1 MPARRSDLTAPDGAE
16 DNGSSILP
24 EATRGA
30 RVTKPGLVIGTWAI
44 EQGWA
49 TFFVSDDKVPFMGTH
64 GHLDATKDP
73 ARLAE
78 MARGR
83 RANMVAVAIDAGAVV
98 IDVDAKPEFSPVEDR
113 LRNLGLRPE
122 DADVHTPR
130 GGFHFYF
137 LAEDGVTLR
146 NGVLEGVDVKTIGG
160 FVVAPGSNRLGVGP
174 YVGELPRRDALRR
187 MPDRTREAL
196 LAGYAR
202 RGSSGLSIERGESL
216 IGGYRHDAFRDA
228 AYQLG
233 TFTNLDPPEIHAALL
248 EINRTRTFPPYSTRA
263 EMRELADLAR
273 KAPTLPPPPVFTIRR
288 IRTVVA
294 GSAASERAP
303 RRPKGYAPRK
313 VRPTGEDASSLIIG
327 IDAYRA
333 SVPSVVPWAAR
344 PLVYYGGVTLVAGP
358 PKGGKSTIVSN
369 LERCRETRDLF
380 LGAWHVATGPTL
392 LVTEESGVAV
402 IYKTH
407 GLSKLD
413 VLDRRAAVRAGLT
426 FGGVLALI
434 AEWSAANP
442 RGLVVI
448 DTLAIWA
455 GIEDENDASEA
466 TRRIAEVMV
475 LAATTNLAV
484 ILVHHTRKGGGEH
497 GEGIRGS
504 SALFATVDIAAE
516 LNYVAKGSDRRHL
529 DVFGRVIEPVRFL
542 LDFDRATKRY
552 YLVDTETAA
561 EDEAEADIVGI
572 PSDGPGLSRDDL
584 EALWGYDP
592 RKRIAELMD
601 LGRLRGDKVKVGRTK
616 AWRYWG
622 KGDEHLAA
630 GDAGEDDR
638 DNHTEEIADEGD
650 GDEKEFVDEADDDA
664 DRVAGDDVVTDDEEV
679 AD

>member
-1 MPARRSDLTAPDGAE
+1 MPARRDDLTAPDGAE
-16 DNGSSILP
+16 DNGRSVVA

-30 RVTKPGLVIGTWAI
+30 RVAKPGLEIGTWAI
-44 EQGWA
+44 EKGWK
-49 TFFVSDDKVPFMGTH
+49 TFFVSNEKVPFKGTH
-64 GHLDATKDP
+64 GHRDATTDP

-83 RANMVAVAIDAGAVV
+83 PTNMVAVAIDAGAVV

-113 LRNLGLRPE
+113 LRDLGLRPD
-122 DADVHTPR
+122 DADVRTPR

-160 FVVAPGSNRLGVGP
+160 FVVAPGSNRVGVGP
-174 YVGELPRRDALRR
+174 YVGDLPRRDALRR

-202 RGSSGLSIERGESL
+202 RGSSGPSVERGESL
-216 IGGYRHDAFRDA
+216 NGGYRHEGFRDY
-228 AYQLG
+228 AYQMG
-233 TFTNLDPPEIHAALL
+233 TWTDLDAPEIHAALL

-263 EMRELADLAR
+263 EMRELAELAR
-273 KAPTLPPPPVFTIRR
+273 QAPTLPPPPHYPIRM
-288 IRTVVA
+288 IRTVPA
-294 GSAASERAP
+294 GSPASARVP
-303 RRPKGYAPRK
+303 LRPKGYAPRT
-313 VRPTGEDASSLIIG
+313 VRPTGEDAPALIVG

-369 LERCRETRDLF
+369 LERCRETRELF

-407 GLSKLD
+407 GLSKLA
-413 VLDRRAAVRAGLT
+413 VLDRRAAVGARLT
-426 FGGVLALI
+426 FEGVLAVI
-434 AEWSAANP
+434 AEWSTANP

-466 TRRIAEVMV
+466 TRRVAEVMV

-484 ILVHHTRKGGGEH
+484 ILVHHTRKGGGEQ

-504 SALFATVDIAAE
+504 SALLATVDIAAE
-516 LNYVAKGSDRRHL
+516 LNYVAPGSDRRYL
-529 DVFGRVIEPVRFL
+529 DVRGRVIEPMRFL

-552 YLVDTETAA
+552 FLVDTEEATADA
-561 EDEAEADIVGI
+561 AEADLAGI
-572 PSDGPGLSRDDL
+572 PSDGPGVSRDDL

-592 RKRIAELMD
+592 RKRTAELID

-616 AWRYWG
+616 AWRYWRE
-622 KGDEHLAA
+622 GDEHVAA
-630 GDAGEDDR
+630 GDAAEDDR
-638 DNHTEEIADEGD
+638 DVDTEEIADEGD
-650 GDEKEFVDEADDDA
+650 DDA
-664 DRVAGDDVVTDDEEV
+664 DRADGDDVLPDDEEV